1 MKALYQGR
9 LVRLIETSG
18 ECAIVL
24 DERHQGIV
32 PLSAQE
38 LVIDPTDRQAAAAT
52 NVDRWFAVEGQRI
65 R

>member
-9 LVRLIETSG
+9 LVRLIETTG

-24 DERHQGIV
+24 DQGRQSIV
-32 PLSAQE
+32 PLSAPE

-52 NVDRWFAVEGQRI
+52 NVNRWFGVEGEPI
-65 R
+65 P